1 MTFEIVRGRILNR
14 LTYILGKKGTK
25 RKAVQDI
32 TNRTMLDSQLNK
44 TANGADGDSAAG
56 PSNEIDL
63 NHYAPFFR
71 EWDLSVFKILTYK
84 TVEIDSEPSEE
95 EEYKNPKLRPPEF
108 LMLMKDLNSKLEH
121 MLVSSKTKKSFGRPK
136 MKAMGFS
143 NLEQLEPKGVIN
155 FMIPLL
161 DHIFSSIEKIRDHFK
176 KEIEINDN
184 ILDSSGITNFLKTKH
199 IEKYSMK
206 SSAVNYFVNECS
218 FFFPQEY
225 IKIPLSPYL
234 WHVLMNLLLP

>member
-1 MTFEIVRGRILNR
+1 
-14 LTYILGKKGTK
+14 
-25 RKAVQDI
+25 
-32 TNRTMLDSQLNK
+32 MLDSQLNK

-143 NLEQLEPKGVIN
+143 NLEQLEPLKVIN
-155 FMIPLL
+155 VMIPYL
-161 DHIFSSIEKIRDHFK
+161 DDIFSSTEKIRDYFK
-176 KEIEINDN
+176 RNIEISDN
-184 ILDSSGITNFLKTKH
+184 ILDSPGKYFNKHADLNPRNFNN
-199 IEKYSMK
+199 IQIRVFAAFEK
-206 SSAVNYFVNECS
+206 
-218 FFFPQEY
+218 
-225 IKIPLSPYL
+225 
-234 WHVLMNLLLP
+234 